1 MTLGLILVV
10 LATFIAAAVEWV
22 EALTI
27 VLAVGTYKSW
37 RSAFAGIG
45 AAFLALLALV
55 LLFGVTLTAYV
66 PIAAVRTFVGVFLL
80 LFGLKWLYKAILRSS
95 GLKALH
101 DEAKAFEETREALQG
116 GVSTREHW
124 LGFATSFNGV
134 FLEGLEVVFI
144 VIALGGLKSIPAASV
159 GALASLVVVGGVGVA
174 FRRPLTQVPEN
185 TMKYVVGIM
194 LTAFGTFFV
203 GEGIGVDWWRDDVSL
218 IPLIAVY
225 LVASFVLVQLL
236 KRPGSFAAPE
246 IGLFRWG
253 RAVANEIW
261 GLFVDDGS
269 LALVAVA
276 SMLAVAVIADRA
288 AGLRPLAGPL
298 LVVGV
303 LLAVMV
309 GLAGPAK
316 ARRRERLAADQKHRA
331 AAADG
336 SIPRV
341 TARPEGTSAS

>member
-1 MTLGLILVV
+1 MTLALALVAV
-10 LATFIAAAVEWV
+10 ATFIAAAVEWV

-37 RSAFAGIG
+37 RSAFAGMG
-45 AAFLALLALV
+45 VAFLALLALV

-66 PIAAVRTFVGVFLL
+66 PIAGVRTFVGVFLL

-116 GVSTREHW
+116 GVSAREHW

-144 VIALGGLKSIPAASV
+144 VIALGGLNSIPAASV
-159 GALASLVVVGGVGVA
+159 GAVASLVVVAGVGVA

-203 GEGIGVDWWRDDVSL
+203 GEGIGVAWWRDDLSL
-218 IPLIAVY
+218 IPLILVY
-225 LVASFVLVQLL
+225 AIASFALVQFL
-236 KRPGSFAAPE
+236 KRPPDFVAAE
-246 IGLFRWG
+246 IGLLKWG
-253 RAVANEIW
+253 RAVVNEVW

-276 SMLAVAVIADRA
+276 SLLAVALIADRA
-288 AGLRPLAGPL
+288 AGLRPVAGPL

-303 LLAVMV
+303 LLAVVV
-309 GLAGPAK
+309 GLAGPARV
-316 ARRRERLAADQKHRA
+316 RRRERQAAGQKQA
-331 AAADG
+331 AAADDG
-336 SIPRV
+336 IGRV
-341 TARPEGTSAS
+341 ATPEGTSAS